1 MKHLKE
7 VLTMAFSF
15 DDLREKVTDLAQ
27 SGVAKSKQLAE
38 IAKLKTSNMG
48 EEDTIK
54 KAYLELGRLYY
65 AERGAAPEGPMAAAC
80 GRISQAKAAI
90 ETNNARIAELKA
102 QGCVEEAESVTAE
115 PVVEDV
121 PPRSQPPSR
130 RSRRPRQRRPLPP
143 RRHLPPRRSP
153 SRTYDPIGQRPDSFC
168 PGLFRHRMGPAG
180 DHCGRRRMTM
190 KQYFRRPQDV
200 VGEDRRP
207 AHLLEHYVWQGPAP
221 AAGERT
227 VGVHPGELKML
238 QEQIEHEG

>member
-1 MKHLKE
+1 
-7 VLTMAFSF
+7 MAFSF

-65 AERGAAPEGPMAAAC
+65 AERGAAPEGAYAAAC

-121 PPRSQPPSR
+121 PPEE
-130 RSRRPRQRRPLPP
+130 
-143 RRHLPPRRSP
+143 
-153 SRTYDPIGQRPDSFC
+153 
-168 PGLFRHRMGPAG
+168 PAPEQEVPE
-180 DHCGRRRMTM
+180 TPAEEAAAPEEVPAAPEEP
-190 KQYFRRPQDV
+190 KQDV
-200 VGEDRRP
+200 
-207 AHLLEHYVWQGPAP
+207 
-221 AAGERT
+221 
-227 VGVHPGELKML
+227 
-238 QEQIEHEG
+238 

>member
-1 MKHLKE
+1 
-7 VLTMAFSF
+7 MAFSF

-65 AERGAAPEGPMAAAC
+65 AERGAAPEGAYAAAC

-121 PPRSQPPSR
+121 PPEE
-130 RSRRPRQRRPLPP
+130 
-143 RRHLPPRRSP
+143 
-153 SRTYDPIGQRPDSFC
+153 
-168 PGLFRHRMGPAG
+168 PAPEQEVPE
-180 DHCGRRRMTM
+180 T
-190 KQYFRRPQDV
+190 
-200 VGEDRRP
+200 P
-207 AHLLEHYVWQGPAP
+207 AEEAAAPEGAP
-221 AAGERT
+221 AAPEEPKQD
-227 VGVHPGELKML
+227 V
-238 QEQIEHEG
+238 

>member
-1 MKHLKE
+1 
-7 VLTMAFSF
+7 MAFSF

-38 IAKLKTSNMG
+38 IAKLKTSTMG

-65 AERGAAPEGPMAAAC
+65 AERGAAPEGAYAAAC

-121 PPRSQPPSR
+121 PPEE
-130 RSRRPRQRRPLPP
+130 
-143 RRHLPPRRSP
+143 
-153 SRTYDPIGQRPDSFC
+153 
-168 PGLFRHRMGPAG
+168 PAPEQEVPE
-180 DHCGRRRMTM
+180 T
-190 KQYFRRPQDV
+190 
-200 VGEDRRP
+200 P
-207 AHLLEHYVWQGPAP
+207 AEEAAAPEEAP
-221 AAGERT
+221 AAPEEPKQD
-227 VGVHPGELKML
+227 V
-238 QEQIEHEG
+238 

>member
-1 MKHLKE
+1 
-7 VLTMAFSF
+7 MAFSF

-65 AERGAAPEGPMAAAC
+65 AERGAAPEGAYAAAC

-121 PPRSQPPSR
+121 PPEE
-130 RSRRPRQRRPLPP
+130 
-143 RRHLPPRRSP
+143 
-153 SRTYDPIGQRPDSFC
+153 
-168 PGLFRHRMGPAG
+168 PAPEQEVPE
-180 DHCGRRRMTM
+180 T
-190 KQYFRRPQDV
+190 
-200 VGEDRRP
+200 P
-207 AHLLEHYVWQGPAP
+207 AEEAAAPEEAP
-221 AAGERT
+221 AAPEEPKQD
-227 VGVHPGELKML
+227 V
-238 QEQIEHEG
+238 